1 MSNEFALFGRD
12 LFGEVVKPS
21 SRGVVADRF
30 TLPPFSVLDAR
41 SGEWQARKR
50 AWLTIGIVGDEAR
63 ICAGSNAWNDLSTN
77 PRTAESTRKIAA
89 VGDGPTVF
97 DPVVSE
103 LCYRWFCPPAGQ
115 IVDPFAGGSVRG
127 IVAGALGRRY
137 WGCDLRPEQIAANEA
152 QADAIETPIRPT
164 WVVGDALDAVPTA
177 PDADFVFSCPPY
189 GDLERYSDDA
199 RDISTME
206 WPTFVA
212 AYSRIILRCVAKMK
226 PDTFAAFVVGDFRC
240 PRGFYRNFTGKTVEA
255 FEAAGARYYNEAV
268 LVTAV
273 GSASMRV
280 SRQFS
285 AGRKLVKTHQNLL
298 VFCKGNP
305 MEAARKCSVGDGES

>member
-12 LFGEVVKPS
+12 LFGDVVKPS

-30 TLPPFSVLDAR
+30 TWPPFSVLDAR
-41 SGEWQARKR
+41 TGEWQARKR
-50 AWLTIGIVGDEAR
+50 AWSGIGIKSEIGRPEGLQAPPGFGDYIDGDPR
-63 ICAGSNAWNDLSTN
+63 RFDDLATS
-77 PRTAESTRKIAA
+77 I
-89 VGDGPTVF
+89 F
-97 DPVVSE
+97 DPVICE
-103 LCYRWFCPPAGQ
+103 LAVRWFCPPAGQ
-115 IVDPFAGGSVRG
+115 VVDPFAGGSVRG
-127 IVAGALGRRY
+127 IVSGALGRRY
-137 WGCDLRPEQIAANEA
+137 WGCDLRPEQIDANER

-164 WVVGDALDAVPTA
+164 WFVGDALDAVPTA
-177 PDADFVFSCPPY
+177 PDSDFVFSCPPY

-255 FEAAGARYYNEAV
+255 FEAAGARYYNEIVIATP
-268 LVTAV
+268 L
-273 GSASMRV
+273 GSAAMRAP
-280 SRQFS
+280 RQFTAS
-285 AGRKLVKTHQNLL
+285 RKLVKTHQNLL

-305 MEAARKCSVGDGES
+305 MEAARKCAAGDGES